1 MTGLKFIEN
10 YPSDIR
16 EKITNKYGNIEN
28 LYQTI
33 FKLIVEDYKSY
44 QMMPR
49 NDQKISKIQNQ
60 LFAIEEKLDG
70 FGIEGIDVIAEVRS
84 DYGDLLVNR
93 EINALNE
100 FLKDLGIEYPTVRQW
115 LNDTYNI

>member
-16 EKITNKYGNIEN
+16 EKIENVYGSIED

-49 NDQKISKIQNQ
+49 NEKKIVEVQNH
-60 LFAIEEKLDG
+60 LFDIEEKLDG

-84 DYGDLLVNR
+84 DYGDILVNR

-100 FLKDLGIEYPTVRQW
+100 FLKDLGIEYPTVREW
-115 LNDTYNI
+115 LKDTYNI

>member
-16 EKITNKYGNIEN
+16 EKIANKYESVEN

-49 NDQKISKIQNQ
+49 NDKKITKVQNE
-60 LFAIEEKLDG
+60 LFAIEEKLDE
-70 FGIEGIDVIAEVRS
+70 FGIDGIDVIAEVRS

-93 EINALNE
+93 EINALSE
-100 FLKDLGIEYPTVRQW
+100 YLKDMGIDYPSTRQW